1 MSDPPMDTKLVG
13 KIQILLFL
21 YLQHLIDAVHIV
33 THTGCSNLNECISD
47 TVIKRKV
54 CV

>member
-1 MSDPPMDTKLVG
+1 MDTKLEG

-21 YLQHLIDAVHIV
+21 YLQHLIDALHIV
-33 THTGCSNLNECISD
+33 TQSGRSNLNECISD